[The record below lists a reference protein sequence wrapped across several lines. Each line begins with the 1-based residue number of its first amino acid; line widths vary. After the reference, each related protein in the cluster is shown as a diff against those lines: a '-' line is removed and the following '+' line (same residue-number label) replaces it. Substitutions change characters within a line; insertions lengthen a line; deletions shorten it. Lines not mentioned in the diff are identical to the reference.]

1 MLKNILIAV
10 NDSKPAW
17 AALTRGAE
25 LAAQL
30 GGRVMLL
37 HVVDVDL
44 AFVPELAAGNPR
56 LLRELRRTGEELL
69 RKMRARIAQAV
80 ECAQLIVEGESADG
94 IITSARQWPA
104 DLIVIGSDSRGRLA
118 QFLLGSTADAVIR
131 HAPCPVL
138 TVRDQS
144 RLPGAR
150 PASTV
155 KGAGV
160 VPLAR

>member
-1 MLKNILIAV
+1 MFKNILIAV

-17 AALTRGAE
+17 SALTTGAE

-44 AFVPELAAGNPR
+44 AFGPELGAGKPR
-56 LLRELRRTGEELL
+56 LLKGLRRSGEELL
-69 RKMRARIAQAV
+69 RRMRSRIAEAIECDHAV
-80 ECAQLIVEGESADG
+80 VEGESADG
-94 IITSARQWPA
+94 IITTAREWPA
-104 DLIVIGSDSRGRLA
+104 DLIVLGSDSRGRLA

-138 TVRDQS
+138 TVRDQNGM
-144 RLPGAR
+144 RHAH

-155 KGAGV
+155 MRTRV
-160 VPLAR
+160 VPVAR